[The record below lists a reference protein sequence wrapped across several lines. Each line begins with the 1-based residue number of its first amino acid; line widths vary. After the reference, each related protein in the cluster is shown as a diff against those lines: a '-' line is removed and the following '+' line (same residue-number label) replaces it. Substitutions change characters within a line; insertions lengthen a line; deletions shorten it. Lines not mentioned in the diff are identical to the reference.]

1 MTRRHRSKAIN
12 AAEARTPRTGTQD
25 GTQKMGPDTGV
36 FVTLMRSSA
45 RLTIA
50 KIVRATSE
58 VALASPSIAKVEE
71 STATIATQM
80 ATEITGVRVRG

>member
-1 MTRRHRSKAIN
+1 
-12 AAEARTPRTGTQD
+12 
-25 GTQKMGPDTGV
+25 
-36 FVTLMRSSA
+36 
-45 RLTIA
+45 
-50 KIVRATSE
+50 

>member
-1 MTRRHRSKAIN
+1 
-12 AAEARTPRTGTQD
+12 
-25 GTQKMGPDTGV
+25 MGPDTGV